1 MNILFVT
8 GLFANDERDTALG
21 GMPGAVYKSALGMQQ
36 RGHSVRILACAGRER
51 RWRYQGLDVISVR
64 VVQGIE
70 GKAAGAMLIDT
81 LKRELAVR
89 RYVQK
94 LDCEKAIDIVQYTG
108 WFGVG
113 LLHPYGIPAVM
124 RMSSYTKV
132 QLSNNFSTGKRFLL
146 EAVEYLA
153 AKRMNFVFAPSRIT
167 AAGLEKDIQR
177 AVGVMETPF
186 RQEETKWDDSILR
199 SRLESKRYLLFF
211 GRMTVDKGIY
221 VIRDMLHEILDRYRE
236 IQVVFAGGINWHE
249 GVLVSDE
256 LMEAAGEHGNR
267 VVFLGLLPKE
277 RLLPVIDGAELILMP
292 SLADN
297 FPNACAE
304 AMALGKIVIGT
315 DGSSLEQFIQDGVNG
330 YLVERNNPGQL
341 CRCVDRVLRMEPGQK
356 ELVSIRA
363 RKKIEGLDLES
374 YSKKMEKIYTRVI
387 KLQQRD

>member
-21 GMPGAVYKSALGMQQ
+21 GMSGAVYKSALGMQQ

-64 VVQGIE
+64 VGQGIE
-70 GKAAGAMLIDT
+70 EKAAGAMLIDI

-113 LLHPYGIPAVM
+113 LLHPCGIPAVM

-304 AMALGKIVIGT
+304 AMSLGKIVIGT

>member
-21 GMPGAVYKSALGMQQ
+21 GMSGAVYKSALGMQQ

-51 RWRYQGLDVISVR
+51 RWRYQGLTISVR
-64 VVQGIE
+64 VGQGIE
-70 GKAAGAMLIDT
+70 EKAAGAMLIDI

-113 LLHPYGIPAVM
+113 LLHPCGIPAVM

-177 AVGVMETPF
+177 AVVVMETPF

-236 IQVVFAGGINWHE
+236 IHIVFAGGINRHE

-256 LMEAAGEHGNR
+256 LMEAAGEHGSR

-304 AMALGKIVIGT
+304 AMSLGKIVIGT

>member
-21 GMPGAVYKSALGMQQ
+21 GMSGAVYKSALGMQQ

-64 VVQGIE
+64 VGQGIE
-70 GKAAGAMLIDT
+70 EKAAGAMLIDI

-304 AMALGKIVIGT
+304 AMSLGKIVIGT

>member
-21 GMPGAVYKSALGMQQ
+21 GMSGAVYKSALGMQQ

-64 VVQGIE
+64 VGQGIE
-70 GKAAGAMLIDT
+70 EKAAGAMLIDI

-113 LLHPYGIPAVM
+113 LLHPCGIPAGM

-304 AMALGKIVIGT
+304 AMSLGKIVIGT

>member
-21 GMPGAVYKSALGMQQ
+21 GMSGAVYKSALGMQQ

-64 VVQGIE
+64 VGQGIE
-70 GKAAGAMLIDT
+70 EKAAGAMLIDI

-113 LLHPYGIPAVM
+113 LLHPCGIPAVM

-153 AKRMNFVFAPSRIT
+153 AKRMNFVFAHRMFT

-236 IQVVFAGGINWHE
+236 IQVVFAGGINRHE

-256 LMEAAGEHGNR
+256 LMEAAGEHGSR

-304 AMALGKIVIGT
+304 AMSLGKIVIGT

>member
-21 GMPGAVYKSALGMQQ
+21 GMSGAVYKSALGMQQ

-64 VVQGIE
+64 VGQGIE
-70 GKAAGAMLIDT
+70 EKAAGAMLIDI

-177 AVGVMETPF
+177 AVVVMETPF

-236 IQVVFAGGINWHE
+236 IHIVFAGGINRHE

-256 LMEAAGEHGNR
+256 LMEAAGEHGSR

-304 AMALGKIVIGT
+304 AMSLGKIVIGT

>member
-64 VVQGIE
+64 VGQGIE
-70 GKAAGAMLIDT
+70 EKAAGAMLIDI

-113 LLHPYGIPAVM
+113 LLHPCGIPAVM

-304 AMALGKIVIGT
+304 AMSLGKIVIGT

>member
-64 VVQGIE
+64 VGQGIE
-70 GKAAGAMLIDT
+70 EKAAGAMLIDI

-113 LLHPYGIPAVM
+113 LLHPCGIPAVM

-177 AVGVMETPF
+177 AVVVMETPF

-199 SRLESKRYLLFF
+199 SRLELKRYLLFF

-236 IQVVFAGGINWHE
+236 IHIVFAGGINRHE

-256 LMEAAGEHGNR
+256 LMEAAGEHGSR

-304 AMALGKIVIGT
+304 AMSLGKIVIGT

>member
-64 VVQGIE
+64 VGQGIE
-70 GKAAGAMLIDT
+70 EKAAGAMLIDI

-113 LLHPYGIPAVM
+113 LLHPCGIPAVM

-177 AVGVMETPF
+177 AVVVMETPF

-236 IQVVFAGGINWHE
+236 IHIVFAGGINRHE

-256 LMEAAGEHGNR
+256 LMEAAGEHGSR

-304 AMALGKIVIGT
+304 AMSLGKIVIGT

-356 ELVSIRA
+356 ELVSLRA

>member
-64 VVQGIE
+64 VGQGIE
-70 GKAAGAMLIDT
+70 EKAAGAMLIDI

-113 LLHPYGIPAVM
+113 LLHPCGIPAVM

-177 AVGVMETPF
+177 AVVVMETPF

-236 IQVVFAGGINWHE
+236 IHIVFAGGINRHE

-256 LMEAAGEHGNR
+256 LMEAAGEHGSR

-304 AMALGKIVIGT
+304 AMSLRKIVIGT

>member
-64 VVQGIE
+64 VGQGIE
-70 GKAAGAMLIDT
+70 EKAAGAMLIDI

-89 RYVQK
+89 RYVRK

-113 LLHPYGIPAVM
+113 LLHPCGIPAVM

-236 IQVVFAGGINWHE
+236 IQVVFAGGINRHE

>member
-21 GMPGAVYKSALGMQQ
+21 GMSGAVYKSALGMQQ

-64 VVQGIE
+64 VGQGIE
-70 GKAAGAMLIDT
+70 EKAAGAMLIDI

-113 LLHPYGIPAVM
+113 LLHPCGIPAVM

-177 AVGVMETPF
+177 AVVVMETPF

-236 IQVVFAGGINWHE
+236 IHIVFAGGINRHE

-256 LMEAAGEHGNR
+256 LMEAAGEHGSR

-304 AMALGKIVIGT
+304 AMSLGKIVIGT

>member
-64 VVQGIE
+64 VGQGIE
-70 GKAAGAMLIDT
+70 EKAAGAMLIDI

-113 LLHPYGIPAVM
+113 LLHPCGIPAVM

-236 IQVVFAGGINWHE
+236 IHIVFAGGINRHE

-304 AMALGKIVIGT
+304 AMSLGKIVIGT

-387 KLQQRD
+387 KLQERD

>member
-21 GMPGAVYKSALGMQQ
+21 GMSGAVYKSALGMQQ

-64 VVQGIE
+64 VGQGIE
-70 GKAAGAMLIDT
+70 EKAAGAMLIDI

-113 LLHPYGIPAVM
+113 LLHPCGIPAVM

-177 AVGVMETPF
+177 AVVVMETPF

-236 IQVVFAGGINWHE
+236 IQVVFAGGINRHE

-256 LMEAAGEHGNR
+256 LMEAAGEHGSR

-304 AMALGKIVIGT
+304 AMSLGKIVIGT

>member
-236 IQVVFAGGINWHE
+236 IQVVFAGGINQHE

-304 AMALGKIVIGT
+304 AMSLGKIVIGT

>member
-21 GMPGAVYKSALGMQQ
+21 GMSGAVYKSALGMQQ

-64 VVQGIE
+64 VGQGIE
-70 GKAAGAMLIDT
+70 EKAAGAMLIDI

-113 LLHPYGIPAVM
+113 LLHPCGIPAVM

-186 RQEETKWDDSILR
+186 RQEETKWDDSILW

-236 IQVVFAGGINWHE
+236 IQVVFAGGINRHE

>member
-21 GMPGAVYKSALGMQQ
+21 GMSGAVYKSALGMQQ

-64 VVQGIE
+64 VGQGIE
-70 GKAAGAMLIDT
+70 EKAAGAMLIDT

-304 AMALGKIVIGT
+304 AMSLGKIVIGT

>member
-236 IQVVFAGGINWHE
+236 IQVVFAGGINRHE

>member
-21 GMPGAVYKSALGMQQ
+21 GMSGAVYKSALGMQQ

-64 VVQGIE
+64 VGQGIE
-70 GKAAGAMLIDT
+70 EKAAGAMLIDI

-186 RQEETKWDDSILR
+186 RQEETKWDDSILW

-304 AMALGKIVIGT
+304 AMSLGKIVIGT

>member
-21 GMPGAVYKSALGMQQ
+21 GMSGAVYKSALGMQQ

-64 VVQGIE
+64 VGQGIE
-70 GKAAGAMLIDT
+70 EKAAGAMLIDI

-113 LLHPYGIPAVM
+113 LLHPCGIPAVM

-177 AVGVMETPF
+177 AVVVMETPF

-236 IQVVFAGGINWHE
+236 IHIVFAGGINRHE

-256 LMEAAGEHGNR
+256 LMEAAGEHGSR

-304 AMALGKIVIGT
+304 AMSLGKIVIGT

-374 YSKKMEKIYTRVI
+374 YSKKWKRYIHA
-387 KLQQRD
+387 

>member
-304 AMALGKIVIGT
+304 AMSLGKIVIGT

>member
-21 GMPGAVYKSALGMQQ
+21 GMSGAVYKSALGMQQ

-64 VVQGIE
+64 VGQGIE
-70 GKAAGAMLIDT
+70 EKAAGAMLIDI

-113 LLHPYGIPAVM
+113 LLHPCGIPAVM

-186 RQEETKWDDSILR
+186 RQEETKWDDSILW

-304 AMALGKIVIGT
+304 AMSLGKIVIGT

>member
-236 IQVVFAGGINWHE
+236 IQVVFAGGINRHE

-387 KLQQRD
+387 KLQERD

>member
-236 IQVVFAGGINWHE
+236 IQVVFAGGINQHE

>member
-64 VVQGIE
+64 VGQGIE
-70 GKAAGAMLIDT
+70 EKAAGAMLIDI

-113 LLHPYGIPAVM
+113 LLHPCGIPAVM

-236 IQVVFAGGINWHE
+236 IQVVFAGGINRHE

-256 LMEAAGEHGNR
+256 LMEAAGEHGSR

>member
-21 GMPGAVYKSALGMQQ
+21 GMSGAVYKSALGMQQ

-64 VVQGIE
+64 VGQGIE
-70 GKAAGAMLIDT
+70 EKAAGAMLIDI

-113 LLHPYGIPAVM
+113 LLHPCGIPAVM

-177 AVGVMETPF
+177 AVVVMETPF

-236 IQVVFAGGINWHE
+236 IHIVFAGGINRHE

-304 AMALGKIVIGT
+304 AMSLGKIVIGT

>member
-64 VVQGIE
+64 VGQGIE
-70 GKAAGAMLIDT
+70 EKAAGAMLIDI

-177 AVGVMETPF
+177 AVVVMETPF

-236 IQVVFAGGINWHE
+236 IHIVFAGGINRHE

-256 LMEAAGEHGNR
+256 LMEAAGEHGSR

-387 KLQQRD
+387 KLQERD

>member
-64 VVQGIE
+64 VGQGIE
-70 GKAAGAMLIDT
+70 EKAAGAMLIDI

-113 LLHPYGIPAVM
+113 LLHPCGIPAVM

-177 AVGVMETPF
+177 AVVVMETPF

-236 IQVVFAGGINWHE
+236 IHIVFAGGINRHE

-256 LMEAAGEHGNR
+256 LMEAAGEHGSR

-304 AMALGKIVIGT
+304 AMSLGKIVIGT